1 MLHLLSETCIY
12 VPLPNECFCQIIG
25 PHLIY
30 MAAPKSLPSVE
41 KMNVDAPR
49 ETDAPVVERPALKG
63 KGEDAEPSARPTKRL
78 KTANSVVSDV
88 LLSKVPKKRAVK
100 PKTWVW
106 RFLKVL

>member
-12 VPLPNECFCQIIG
+12 VPLPNECFCQITG
-25 PHLIY
+25 PQLIY

-49 ETDAPVVERPALKG
+49 ETGAPVVERPALKR

-88 LLSKVPKKRAVK
+88 LLSKAPKKRAVK
-100 PKTWVW
+100 PKTWV
-106 RFLKVL
+106 RSILNVS

>member
-41 KMNVDAPR
+41 KMNVEAPR
-49 ETDAPVVERPALKG
+49 ETDAPVIERTALKR
-63 KGEDAEPSARPTKRL
+63 KGEDTEPSTRPTKRL
-78 KTANSVVSDV
+78 KTTNSVVSDV
-88 LLSKVPKKRAVK
+88 LLSKAPKKRAVK
-100 PKTWVW
+100 PKTWV
-106 RFLKVL
+106 